1 MRLLDILSRRVA
13 AVTRVIVVTAA
24 GVMMSALL
32 FQVFARYALGR
43 ASSWTEELALF
54 LFTWI
59 VLLAMSAC
67 VREGAHVRLVLLLD
81 LAPRRLRL
89 GWERALD
96 LAALGFGVAFAWSG
110 ARYVDATL
118 GQVSAAVRYPIEWLH
133 VAAPVAGGLI
143 ALHAL
148 ARMLAPA
155 PPAAS

>member
-1 MRLLDILSRRVA
+1 MRLLDVLSRRVA
-13 AVTRVIVVTAA
+13 EATRGIVVIAA

-32 FQVFARYALGR
+32 FQVFARYVLGR

-67 VREGAHVRLVLLLD
+67 VREGAHVRLVLVLD
-81 LAPRRLRL
+81 VAPPRLRVW
-89 GWERALD
+89 WERVLD
-96 LAALGFGVAFAWSG
+96 FAALGFGLAFAWSG
-110 ARYVDATL
+110 ASYVEATL

-133 VAAPVAGGLI
+133 ASAPVAGGLV

-148 ARMLAPA
+148 ARLLAPA
-155 PPAAS
+155 RRVIP